1 MTVTVNEQ
9 VAWFPEVSRASY
21 AISVSPNGNV
31 PTPAWSHSGNPEH
44 VQSTEA
50 SPTLSVI
57 VGGRQSCDPRLDD
70 EMTGIVTSLGQLL
83 ISGASISAGQQ
94 KADVTIGFNTI
105 IIV

>member
-31 PTPAWSHSGNPEH
+31 PTPAWSHSGHCNPEH
-44 VQSTEA
+44 VKLMEA

-57 VGGRQSCDPRLDD
+57 VGGRQLNDP
-70 EMTGIVTSLGQLL
+70 
-83 ISGASISAGQQ
+83 
-94 KADVTIGFNTI
+94 
-105 IIV
+105 

>member
-31 PTPAWSHSGNPEH
+31 PTPAWSHSGHCNPEH
-44 VQSTEA
+44 VKLMEA

-57 VGGRQSCDPRLDD
+57 VGGRQLNDPLLVVGIFDT
-70 EMTGIVTSLGQLL
+70 MTSSGQALTRGF
-83 ISGASISAGQQ
+83 SVSAIG
-94 KADVTIGFNTI
+94 KAYSENK
-105 IIV
+105 